1 MVAARRRGRDRVPH
15 RGRSRRSRGS
25 STVVGTIFVL
35 AITVVL
41 ASAVFLWVLTY
52 PSYATQP
59 QDRFNVAL
67 TFGGKT
73 CLANC
78 GRGSPPLPVFAT
90 AIQSISI
97 TLVSGPQLLGSSTT
111 QSSIRLVSQQ
121 KPASFAAPFALTAG
135 LAGSSAW
142 LVGQTWTVSLATY
155 GLPFYDNLTVLVTS
169 NHQLVLQTV
178 APGSNTPAPPYF
190 TGATV
195 SPSDPATHQAFL
207 ISCWVVA
214 ALGINASKPVT
225 VNLSQIAGLPS
236 TPQTMTFSPATGAYT
251 YNVSAGV
258 ATAGTYNVF
267 LVAKDTQGQTNQFLL
282 RFQVG

>member
-1 MVAARRRGRDRVPH
+1 MVAARRRGRHRVPL
-15 RGRSRRSRGS
+15 RGRSKRSRGS

-67 TFGGKT
+67 AFGGKT
-73 CLANC
+73 CLSKC
-78 GRGSPPLPVFAT
+78 GGGSPVFAT

-97 TLVSGPQLLGSSTT
+97 TLVSGPQVLGSSTT

-121 KPASFAAPFALTAG
+121 KPASFAAPFALSAG
-135 LAGSSAW
+135 LAGSAAW
-142 LVGQTWTVSLATY
+142 LVGQTWTISLATY

-178 APGSNTPAPPYF
+178 APGANTPAPPYF

-195 SPSDPATHQAFL
+195 SPSHPATHQAFL

-236 TPQTMTFSPATGAYT
+236 TPQTMTFSASTGAYT

>member
-1 MVAARRRGRDRVPH
+1 
-15 RGRSRRSRGS
+15 
-25 STVVGTIFVL
+25 
-35 AITVVL
+35 
-41 ASAVFLWVLTY
+41 
-52 PSYATQP
+52 
-59 QDRFNVAL
+59 
-67 TFGGKT
+67 
-73 CLANC
+73 
-78 GRGSPPLPVFAT
+78 
-90 AIQSISI
+90 
-97 TLVSGPQLLGSSTT
+97 
-111 QSSIRLVSQQ
+111 
-121 KPASFAAPFALTAG
+121 
-135 LAGSSAW
+135 
-142 LVGQTWTVSLATY
+142 
-155 GLPFYDNLTVLVTS
+155 

-178 APGSNTPAPPYF
+178 APGANTPAPPYF

-195 SPSDPATHQAFL
+195 SPSHPATHQAFL

-236 TPQTMTFSPATGAYT
+236 TPQTMTFSASTGAYT